1 MSKKILYLF
10 DAGDW
15 QSRMAVA
22 HGARDKGMEV
32 IIGLINGDEADADKA
47 PEFKIIPLK
56 KSGNSIGILSSLQ
69 MVKDI
74 NTLIKQEQPDIIH
87 AVTLKYGFMSGIAA
101 WSFKKIRKIHTLA
114 GLGYLF
120 RSDEPKS
127 KLLQAALRPF
137 LTCVLR
143 RKNTLLIFQNPD
155 DLDLMI
161 RGRYALTENSVLIR
175 GSGVYLDHFTPD
187 PYLDNGDIPVVLM
200 PTRLVH
206 EKGVAIFIEAARIL
220 AQRGVKARFEIAGGE
235 TKHNPK
241 AISRAEM
248 EEMVKDGI
256 VTWLGRVNDLP
267 QRLAKADLIV
277 YPSYY
282 GEGIPRV
289 LLESCAAGCAII
301 TTDHPGCREAV
312 THGVNGLLVPVR
324 DVDATA
330 EAMHDLLSH
339 SEKRADMAKHS
350 RIKAEKEFDIHSI
363 VAQTI
368 ALYEA

>member
-32 IIGLINGDEADADKA
+32 VIGLINGDETDADKA

-56 KSGNSIGILSSLQ
+56 KSGNSIGILSSLK
-69 MVKDI
+69 MVRDI
-74 NTLIKQEQPDIIH
+74 HTLIKQEQPDIIH
-87 AVTLKYGFMSGIAA
+87 AVTLKYGFMSGLAA
-101 WSFKKIRKIHTLA
+101 WPFKKIRKIHTLA

-120 RSDEPKS
+120 RSGEPKS

-161 RGRYALTENSVLIR
+161 RGRYALAENSVLIR

-187 PYLDNGDIPVVLM
+187 PELDNGDIPVVLM

-248 EEMVKDGI
+248 EDMVKDGI

-267 QRLAKADLIV
+267 QRLTKADLIV

-324 DVDATA
+324 DVEATA
-330 EAMHDLLSH
+330 DAMHELLSH
-339 SEKRADMAKHS
+339 PDKRVDMAKQS